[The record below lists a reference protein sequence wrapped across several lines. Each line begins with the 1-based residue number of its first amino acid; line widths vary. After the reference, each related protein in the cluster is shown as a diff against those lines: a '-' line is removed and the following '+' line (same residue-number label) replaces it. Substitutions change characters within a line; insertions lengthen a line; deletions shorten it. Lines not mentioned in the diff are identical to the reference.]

1 MQGGA
6 WRRRA
11 RLAATSCVVLVSTVL
26 AGAAAGGD
34 PPAPGAAPEALA
46 AAEPGATVLLRE
58 SQAWALEGELV
69 AEAQALLGA
78 EAARTE
84 LGDAAANAGGQGEA
98 RARALLRRGRS
109 AQRREAARAFV
120 DGLDRPT
127 RELLEAAGRSAG
139 VPREDVFMDY
149 LTYEG
154 LYDLALMRYGWRR
167 REAATGPAKKVS
179 DDFFAATKALPS
191 ARAGISVG
199 KGGDGASITVDVFG
213 ATVRASVVES
223 RVEHVP
229 GVGSVGKVE
238 WRSSYEALR
247 AAARGQTGA
256 ETLSEVLPREDGG
269 YRVSYAVEV
278 DDYLSDGDGRPW
290 ATLLYLTSAD
300 EVADLYAGVAAAGGL
315 ASVATID
322 SADPAGLPV
331 EGLVG
336 TKEAGLSVRV
346 AECRVAPVLAGAK
359 ARRGKFALVTVEL
372 RSTLA
377 TPVKAPSDW
386 FALEAG
392 GVEYPEVGVTRPGV
406 GATVHALV
414 EVPGAR
420 MLGLPATTIA
430 PKSAVALVLVFEVPK
445 AVKLAT
451 LRIGARE
458 LALKVVLQ

>member
-11 RLAATSCVVLVSTVL
+11 KLAAPSLVLVYTVL

-78 EAARTE
+78 EAARAE
-84 LGDAAANAGGQGEA
+84 LGDAAANAAGQGEG

-109 AQRREAARAFV
+109 ARRREAARTFV

-167 REAATGPAKKVS
+167 RESATGPAKKAS

-191 ARAGISVG
+191 AKAGISVG
-199 KGGDGASITVDVFG
+199 KAADGEISVDVFG
-213 ATVRASVVES
+213 ATVRATVVES

-229 GVGSVGKVE
+229 GVGPVGKVE

-247 AAARGQTGA
+247 AAARGQSAA
-256 ETLSEVLPREDGG
+256 ETLSEVLPREEGG

-315 ASVATID
+315 ASVAPIG

-346 AECRVAPVLAGAK
+346 AECRVAPVLAGAR

-372 RSTLA
+372 RSTLKA
-377 TPVKAPSDW
+377 PVKAPSDW

-392 GVEYPEVGVTRPGV
+392 GVEYPEVGVTRPGL

-430 PKSAVALVLVFEVPK
+430 PGGAVALVLVFEVPRS
-445 AVKLAT
+445 VDLAT

-458 LALKVVLQ
+458 LALKVVLR

>member
-11 RLAATSCVVLVSTVL
+11 QLAAPVLVLISTSL
-26 AGAAAGGD
+26 ATGGD
-34 PPAPGAAPEALA
+34 PPAPGAAPETLA

-58 SQAWALEGELV
+58 AQAWALEGELV

-78 EAARTE
+78 EAAKAE
-84 LGDAAANAGGQGEA
+84 LGDAAKNAGGQVEA

-167 REAATGPAKKVS
+167 REAATGAAKKVS

-191 ARAGISVG
+191 AKAGISVG
-199 KGGDGASITVDVFG
+199 KGEDGTSITVDVFG
-213 ATVRASVVES
+213 ATVRATVVDS

-238 WRSSYEALR
+238 WRSSYEGLR
-247 AAARGQTGA
+247 AAARGQMDASAGA
-256 ETLSEVLPREDGG
+256 ETLSEVLPHEEGG

-315 ASVATID
+315 ASVAAVG
-322 SADPAGLPV
+322 SVDPAGLPV

-336 TKEAGLSVRV
+336 TKEAGLAVRV

-377 TPVKAPSDW
+377 TPVRAPSDW

-392 GVEYPEVGVTRPGV
+392 GVEYPEVGVTRPGL

-430 PKSAVALVLVFEVPK
+430 PKSAVALVLVFEVPRS
-445 AVKLAT
+445 VDLAT
-451 LRIGARE
+451 LRIGAHE

>member
-11 RLAATSCVVLVSTVL
+11 KLAAPVLVLISTGM
-26 AGAAAGGD
+26 ATGGD
-34 PPAPGAAPEALA
+34 PPAPGAAPETLA
-46 AAEPGATVLLRE
+46 GAEPGATVLLRE

-69 AEAQALLGA
+69 AEAQALLSA
-78 EAARTE
+78 EAARAE
-84 LGDAAANAGGQGEA
+84 LGDAAANAGGQGEG

-109 AQRREAARAFV
+109 AQRREAARTFV

-139 VPREDVFMDY
+139 VSREDIFMDY

-167 REAATGPAKKVS
+167 REAAAGPAKKVT

-191 ARAGISVG
+191 AKAGISVG
-199 KGGDGASITVDVFG
+199 KGADGTSITVDVFG
-213 ATVRASVVES
+213 ATVRAAVVES

-247 AAARGQTGA
+247 AAARGQLDARAGA
-256 ETLSEVLPREDGG
+256 DTLSEVLPREEGG

-322 SADPAGLPV
+322 SVDPAGLPV

-392 GVEYPEVGVTRPGV
+392 GVEYPEVGVTRPGL

-420 MLGLPATTIA
+420 MLGLPAATIA
-430 PKSAVALVLVFEVPK
+430 PKSAVMLVLVFEVPRS
-445 AVKLAT
+445 VNLAT